1 MNVRMA
7 GLADTRVLLTGGTS
21 GLGRAMAEALVK
33 AGARVALTGR
43 DRSRADTI
51 AEQLGL
57 SATGLELDVRD
68 EASVQSGVEEAY
80 ARLGGV
86 DVLPGFRV
94 SRWLARTLFAYRPR
108 SCTSSRNRARRSP
121 RPGSGTRGSSGAWG
135 VDRPQDER
143 SLTACPSP

>member
-1 MNVRMA
+1 MA

-33 AGARVALTGR
+33 ARARVALTGR

-68 EASVQSGVEEAY
+68 EASVQSGVE
-80 ARLGGV
+80 ARFTPMGAV
-86 DVLPGFRV
+86 FITV
-94 SRWLARTLFAYRPR
+94 RTLHGRKR
-108 SCTSSRNRARRSP
+108 LTGIR
-121 RPGSGTRGSSGAWG
+121 GTLRKA
-135 VDRPQDER
+135 
-143 SLTACPSP
+143 T